1 MSDKNKL
8 SGITGIL
15 PEYPPISPS
24 QASSISTNKED
35 FNTPNNSPPSSAV
48 TPVIVSNPF
57 SFLSA
62 EQNLELNLPKL
73 NDPHEFGS
81 KLTKSCGKWDNSFNT
96 PSYQKS
102 DREFWTS
109 RQLPIPIR
117 STLSSA
123 FSGLSFTPTS
133 SVNSEAFEVPLNEIM
148 PDNDNTVIAKQPTVP
163 ETLAAEVTR
172 LSGLKERLLYKIS
185 RIKPEKVTVSQIASS
200 KQKLNDVL
208 NLSEEMV

>member
-1 MSDKNKL
+1 ML
-8 SGITGIL
+8 
-15 PEYPPISPS
+15 
-24 QASSISTNKED
+24 
-35 FNTPNNSPPSSAV
+35 
-48 TPVIVSNPF
+48 
-57 SFLSA
+57 
-62 EQNLELNLPKL
+62 LNLPKL

-109 RQLPIPIR
+109 RQLPIPVR
-117 STLSSA
+117 STSSSA

-133 SVNSEAFEVPLNEIM
+133 IVNSEVFEVPIHEIM
-148 PDNDNTVIAKQPTVP
+148 PDNDNIVIAKQPP

-185 RIKPEKVTVSQIASS
+185 RIKLEKITVSQTASS

-208 NLSEEMV
+208 NLSEEYGLGMTIL